1 MKDRIIKTNA
11 IFYVIVIIVT
21 ITLSSRGILDSSL
34 GYPDA
39 DRILMDG
46 VFIHDFLHDIPLS
59 DIYGYTIS
67 YYGQYP
73 ALSIGYRPPFFPF
86 IEAVFNT
93 VFGVNMWSSR
103 LALLAFALVGATAW
117 FALIQRMFDGLTAFF
132 STLLLMTLPFVAK
145 WGWYTM
151 GELPLLSMSMLT
163 LYLFYRYIETNSA
176 KHLFLTALSFS
187 ATVWTKQTAFYLA
200 FFFLL
205 YLVQQGQLVPRIKES
220 KTWGAVALVLA
231 ALIPLALI
239 TLWLGD
245 QNLAQSIG
253 KGLEGKSPWL
263 LRWERLPEH
272 FTNIVHYQTTPPFL
286 LLVLFGM
293 ALSVVTREKKSIFFA
308 LFILVTFL
316 FFSYVIH
323 KNERYTIF
331 WLPAFALFAA
341 LPLYIFRRK
350 PMWRNLFITVLVVVA
365 AWDTYQVY
373 AKAPNHATGYDA
385 AAAFVLKNSRSP
397 TVMVDA
403 YNNGYFIYF
412 MRALDPERGM
422 YVLRA
427 DKLLTSSSIGYH
439 NRLSIH
445 VKNREGI
452 RALLDRYGIE
462 LIVVESRD
470 RSGIQIHQEFR
481 HYLEE
486 GPFDELTRIPVKS
499 NRPPLMD
506 QELVV
511 YRYRDYKPAKGGI
524 LELHLPVVGQTIRV
538 PLRPEPKQ

>member
-1 MKDRIIKTNA
+1 MIKKGFYSWNPLIALLA
-11 IFYVIVIIVT
+11 IGAFLFT
-21 ITLSSRGILDSSL
+21 RQLFEPSL

-46 VFIHDFLHDIPLS
+46 VFIHDFLRDLPVAHPYDYVIH
-59 DIYGYTIS
+59 

-86 IEAVFNT
+86 VEGLFNL

-103 LALLAFALVGATAW
+103 LALLFFGLAGITAW
-117 FALIQRMFDGLTAFF
+117 FALIRRMFDDWTAFF
-132 STLLLMTLPFVAK
+132 STLLLITLPFVAK

-163 LYLFYRYIETNSA
+163 LYLFYRYTETNSA
-176 KHLFLTALSFS
+176 KHLFLTALAFS

-205 YLVQQGQLVPRIKES
+205 YLIQQGQLVTRLKEK
-220 KTWGAVALVLA
+220 KTWGAVVLILVALV
-231 ALIPLALI
+231 PLALI

-263 LRWERLPEH
+263 VRWERLPEH
-272 FTNIVHYQTTPPFL
+272 FTNIVHYQTTLPFL
-286 LLVLFGM
+286 LLMLFGM
-293 ALSVVTREKKSIFFA
+293 TSAAVKREKKAVFFA

-323 KNERYTIF
+323 KNERYTIY

-341 LPLYIFRRK
+341 LPLYFFRRK
-350 PMWRNLFITVLVVVA
+350 PLWRNLFAAILVGVA

-373 AKAPNHATGYDA
+373 AKTPNHATGYDT
-385 AAAFVLKNSRSP
+385 AAAFVLKNSHSP

-412 MRALDPERGM
+412 MRALDPKRSM

-427 DKLLTSSSIGYH
+427 DKLLTSSSISYH
-439 NRLSIH
+439 NRLSVHI
-445 VKNREGI
+445 KNREGI
-452 RALLDRYGIE
+452 RELLDRYGIE

-470 RSGIQIHQEFR
+470 RSGIKIHQEFR
-481 HYLEE
+481 RYLEE

-538 PLRPEPKQ
+538 PLRPEPER